1 MFTPGSRRY
10 LRHLAFCLALATWAA
25 PPAPGFAQTG
35 ATIAEIVVEGAQ
47 RIEPDTVRSY
57 LLVRAGDPFDTRRI
71 DRSLKSLFATGLFA
85 DVRIRTSGDALIV
98 TVVENPV
105 INRIA
110 FEGNLRVDDETLDQE
125 VSLRARVIYSRS
137 KVQNDVNR
145 ILTIYRA
152 TGRFGATVEPKVI
165 RLEQNRVD
173 LVFEISEG
181 ELTEVERIRFVGNRA
196 FSDSRLRE
204 IIRTKETR
212 WYRIFSSDDKY
223 DPDRLTL
230 DRELLRQFY
239 LNNGYADFRVNS
251 AIAELTLDREDFF
264 ITITLAEGSRYGIGD
279 IVIEARLRD
288 LESADVAEAI
298 EIEQGDLYSAE
309 KVDETVD
316 SLNAAV
322 GTLGYAFVDIRARTT
337 RNREER
343 TIDVAFE
350 INEGPRTFVER
361 IDIEGNVRT
370 VDEVIRREFRVVEGD
385 AFNTSK
391 LRRSM
396 QRIQALNYFEK
407 VAIDQVPGSE
417 ADKVVI
423 KAEVEEKSTGS
434 FSVGVGFSS
443 TYGPLGDIAIRERN
457 LLGRGQDLK
466 LGVTIAARQSEIDLS
481 FTEPYFLDREVSAGF
496 DLFRTQTDLQ
506 DDQSHD
512 FEEIGLALR
521 SGYPITEALTQ
532 GWTYGLKQ
540 TEITDV
546 DASASQLIKDQ
557 AGSEVLSQVAHRLT
571 YDRRDNRILPTD
583 GYVVRLTN
591 EVAGFGG
598 SVRHLRNVVDAATF
612 YTLADQW
619 IISVTGTAGYIVG
632 LGEDVLFS
640 QRFFIGGD
648 DLRGFANAG
657 VGPRDKDTDDSLG
670 GEWKYTG
677 TVELSFPI
685 GLPTELGVSGR
696 VFTDVGSSGKIEPST
711 SAVDDTG
718 SVRASVGSGVT
729 WTSPVGL
736 IGLDFGVPVLKE
748 SFDETEL
755 VRVNFGTR
763 F

>member
-1 MFTPGSRRY
+1 MFTLGSKRY
-10 LRHLAFCLALATWAA
+10 LRHLAFCLALVTWAA
-25 PPAPGFAQTG
+25 APAPGFAQTG
-35 ATIAEIVVEGAQ
+35 DAIREIVVEGAQ

-57 LLVRAGDPFDTRRI
+57 LLVRAGDLFDTQRI

-85 DVRIRTSGDALIV
+85 DVRIRRSDDALIV
-98 TVVENPV
+98 VVVENPV

-110 FEGNLRVDDETLDQE
+110 FEGNRRVDDETLEQE

-152 TGRFGATVEPKVI
+152 HGRFGATVEPKVI
-165 RLEQNRVD
+165 QLGQNRVD
-173 LVFEISEG
+173 LVFEVSEG

-212 WYRIFSSDDKY
+212 WYRIFSVDDKY

-251 AIAELTLDREDFF
+251 AIAELTPDRADFF
-264 ITITLAEGSRYGIGD
+264 ITITIEEGSRYAFGD
-279 IVIEARLRD
+279 TLIEARLRD
-288 LESADVAEAI
+288 LDSTDVEEAI
-298 EIEQGDLYSAE
+298 EIERGDWYDAK

-316 SLNAAV
+316 ALSAAV
-322 GTLGYAFVDIRARTT
+322 GTLGYAFVDIRARTK

-343 TIDVAFE
+343 TIDVTFE
-350 INEGPRTFVER
+350 VNEGPRSFVER

-370 VDEVIRREFRVVEGD
+370 VDEVIRREFRIVEGD
-385 AFNTSK
+385 AFNASK
-391 LRRSM
+391 LRRSI
-396 QRIQALNYFEK
+396 QRVRDLNYFEK
-407 VAIDQVPGSE
+407 VAMDQVPGSD
-417 ADKVVI
+417 ADKVII
-423 KAEVEEKSTGS
+423 KAAVEEKSTGS
-434 FSVGVGFSS
+434 FSVGAGYSS
-443 TYGPLGDIAIRERN
+443 TYGPLGDIGIRERN
-457 LLGRGQDLK
+457 LLGRGQDIK
-466 LGVTIAARQSEIDLS
+466 LGLTIAAKQSEIDLS
-481 FTEPYFLDREVSAGF
+481 FTEPYFLGREVSAGF
-496 DLFRTQTDLQ
+496 DIFRTQTDLQ
-506 DDQSHD
+506 DTRSHD

-521 SGYPITEALTQ
+521 SGYPITEALSQ

-557 AGSEVLSQVAHRLT
+557 SGSELLSQVSHLLT
-571 YDRRDNRILPTD
+571 YDRRDSRIRPTD
-583 GYVVRLTN
+583 GYFVRLN
-591 EVAGFGG
+591 NDVAGLGG
-598 SVRHLRNVVDAATF
+598 SVRHFRNAVTAGRF

-619 IISVTGTAGYIVG
+619 ILSVTGTAGHIIG

-648 DLRGFANAG
+648 DLRGFANNG
-657 VGPRDKDTDDSLG
+657 VGPRDKSTDDALG
-670 GEWKYTG
+670 GEWAYTG
-677 TVELSFPI
+677 TVEVSFPI

-696 VFTDVGSSGKIEPST
+696 VFTDVGSSGKIEPTT
-711 SAVDDTG
+711 SNVNDTG
-718 SVRASVGSGVT
+718 SIRASMGTGIT
-729 WTSPVGL
+729 WTSPVGI